1 MMQIKRSAVFIILS
15 VVCAT
20 AHASEES
27 IRLLS
32 IGNSFADNALTYLS
46 DIAKAA
52 GKQVLVGKACL
63 GGCDLERHMRHV
75 DAYEADSSDPEGSP
89 YAGGKKSL
97 QQLLE
102 EEPWDYVTIQQ
113 VSHKSFRPET
123 YHPYVD
129 RLIATIQKYAP
140 QAEIVIHQTWAYRT
154 DHGFFGEPGLNADS
168 MYCRLCKA
176 YDALSRETGF
186 RQIPSGDAMEAAR
199 QDPEWGPFI
208 PDPDFDPATA
218 KYPELP
224 QHDKRALNNGWYG
237 WRQDKKTGKWV
248 LSRDCIHAN
257 REGKYLLGCVWFEF
271 FFDKSVV
278 GNSFLPS
285 GMSPDDAAILQ
296 RIAHRVA
303 GGSFRQIIAEALAA
317 GEKNITIPPGRYETR
332 PQDGTH
338 LLLENLSD
346 IVIDAAGVELICTET
361 TRAISIKYCTNLTIR
376 GLTID
381 YDPLPF
387 TQGRIIGISDDR
399 RTHTIE
405 IMDGFQP
412 SETAIPFK
420 YAIYDPDGF
429 LRYGNYFDYTLKP
442 LPRNRLQVQLREP
455 DKDGGEHIGD
465 TAVISSQHLVGEEL
479 PHAVTIEN
487 STGCVFEN
495 VTVYSSPCFGFYE
508 EHCDDSVYKNC
519 TIDRRTGRLHSL
531 NADAFHSKFAKRGP
545 QIIGCKAMW
554 QGDDCVNICGAYHL
568 VTEADGAQLRVLAK
582 TSMDIQAGDA
592 VELVTEDGTRLPD
605 ATVRSVER
613 AGKITGEERQNLK
626 QLDLLPWVCDF
637 LKDAYRIRLDR
648 NVELPFG
655 SVIGSI
661 NRKGNGFAVKDC
673 TFGNNRSRGILIKAS
688 NGIISGNR
696 IENAHMQAIKIAP
709 EYEWLESGYS
719 RNVDVVSNVVINS
732 GMEALL
738 IKPVEFGSGF
748 KNIRIQDNR
757 FESGFYPAV
766 SIPDS
771 GCSILSGNRVNGKRL
786 GRRQ

>member
-1 MMQIKRSAVFIILS
+1 MQRLRVVFLIFYCMGCAAVQ
-15 VVCAT
+15 
-20 AHASEES
+20 ASEDS
-27 IRLLS
+27 IRLLAV
-32 IGNSFADNALTYLS
+32 GNSFADNALTYFS

-52 GKQVLVGKACL
+52 GKQVQVGKACL
-63 GGCDLERHMRHV
+63 GGCDLERHVRH
-75 DAYEADSSDPEGSP
+75 AEAFEADPTDPEGRP

-97 QQLLE
+97 PQLLQE
-102 EEPWDYVTIQQ
+102 QPWDFVTIQQ

-129 RLIATIQKYAP
+129 RLIATIRKYAP

-154 DHGFFGEPGLNADS
+154 DHGFFREKGLNADT
-168 MYCRLCKA
+168 MYEGLCKA
-176 YDALSRETGF
+176 YDALSRETGL

-208 PDPDFDPATA
+208 PDPDFDPQAA
-218 KYPELP
+218 VEPDLP
-224 QHDKRALNNGWYG
+224 QNDRCALHNGWYG
-237 WRQDKKTGKWV
+237 WRQDKKTGTWF
-248 LSRDCIHAN
+248 LSRDCIHAS
-257 REGKYLLGCVWFEF
+257 REGKYLLGCVWFGF
-271 FFDKSVV
+271 FFDTSVV

-296 RIAHRVA
+296 RIAHRAV
-303 GGSFRQIIAEALAA
+303 GGGFRQIITEALAA
-317 GEKNITIPPGRYETR
+317 GEKHIIVPPGRYEAR

-338 LLLENLSD
+338 LLLEGLSD
-346 IVIDAAGVELICTET
+346 VTMDATGVELVCTET

-376 GLTID
+376 GMTID

-387 TQGRIIGISDDR
+387 TQGRIVDISADR
-399 RTHTIE
+399 CTHTIE
-405 IMDGFQP
+405 MMDGFQP
-412 SETAIPFK
+412 SETTIPFK
-420 YAIYDPDGF
+420 YSMYDPAGF

-442 LPRNRLQVQLREP
+442 LPGNRLQVQLREP
-455 DKDGGEHIGD
+455 DKDGGERIGD

-479 PHAVTIEN
+479 PHAVTVEN
-487 STGCVFEN
+487 SIGCVFEN
-495 VTVYSSPCFGFYE
+495 MTVYASPCFGFFE

-519 TIDRRTGRLHSL
+519 TIDRRAGRLHSL

-545 QIIGCKAMW
+545 QIVGCKAMW

-592 VELVTEDGTRLPD
+592 VELVTVDGTRLPD

-613 AGKITGEERQNLK
+613 VGKITGEERQNLK
-626 QLDLLPWVCDF
+626 PLDLLPWVCDF
-637 LKDAYRIRLDR
+637 LNDAYRIRLDR
-648 NVELPFG
+648 SVRLPYG
-655 SVIGSI
+655 SVIASI
-661 NRKGNGFAVKDC
+661 DRKGNGFAVINC

-688 NGIISGNR
+688 DGIIRGNR

-732 GMEALL
+732 GMEALQ
-738 IKPVEFGSGF
+738 IQPVASGAGF
-748 KNIRIQDNR
+748 ENIRIGGNQ
-757 FESGFYPAV
+757 FETGFRPA
-766 SIPDS
+766 ILLPEI
-771 GCSILSGNRVNGKRL
+771 GCVVLPGNRVNGASF
-786 GRRQ
+786 